1 MMLDDFKQELP
12 YMICN
17 SRHHMPMLEEIPF

>member
-1 MMLDDFKQELP
+1 MILDDFKQESP

-17 SRHHMPMLEEIPF
+17 SRHHMPMLDVIPF